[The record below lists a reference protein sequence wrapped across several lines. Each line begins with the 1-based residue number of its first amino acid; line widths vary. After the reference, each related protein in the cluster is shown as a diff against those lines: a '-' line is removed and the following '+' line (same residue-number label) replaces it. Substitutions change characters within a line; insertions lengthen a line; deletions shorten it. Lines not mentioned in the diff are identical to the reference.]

1 MSEQL
6 GLHFLNVS
14 RDSRASLRAVYEP
27 CHNVRVYETHGDL
40 LFCGAEQVVRTVDRE
55 RKDFDV
61 AILDV
66 SRVDEIDD
74 AARALLAG
82 MAAALRTQG
91 KDGYLVDPDGTVVS
105 TEPELEAVRY
115 RTIEDAVAAARSA
128 VRGGLSG

>member
-1 MSEQL
+1 
-6 GLHFLNVS
+6 
-14 RDSRASLRAVYEP
+14 
-27 CHNVRVYETHGDL
+27 
-40 LFCGAEQVVRTVDRE
+40 VVRTVDRE